1 MKGLV
6 VDFGGV
12 LTDRGPDRAAEPPLI
27 GAVRSA
33 RAAGIRTALLS
44 NADGP
49 GEPIP
54 WLDSLFDVLVF
65 SGDVGVAK
73 PDLEIYRLTVAR
85 LGLAPGE
92 CVFVD
97 DLVVNIRGAVTAGLV
112 GVHHTGVP
120 STLAELTVLLGVD
133 LAAASHGRGNESG
146 SGLGR
151 D

>member
-12 LTDRGPDRAAEPPLI
+12 LTDRGPDGVGEPPLI
-27 GAVRSA
+27 GAVHTA

-54 WLDSLFDVLVF
+54 WLDRLFDVLVF

-73 PDLEIYRLTVAR
+73 PDLEIYRLTVSR
-85 LGLAPGE
+85 LGVAPGE

-97 DLVVNIRGAVTAGLV
+97 DLAVNVWGAVAAGLV
-112 GVHHTGVP
+112 GVHHRSVP
-120 STLAELTVLLGVD
+120 ATLAELEVLLGVV
-133 LAAASHGRGNESG
+133 LARSG
-146 SGLGR
+146 E
-151 D
+151 

>member
-12 LTDRGPDRAAEPPLI
+12 LTDRGPDGTGEPPLI
-27 GAVRSA
+27 AAVLAA
-33 RAAGIRTALLS
+33 RTAGIRTALLS

-54 WLDSLFDVLVF
+54 WLDRLFDVQVF

-73 PDLEIYRLTVAR
+73 PDLEIYRLTVSR
-85 LGLAPGE
+85 LGLAPAE

-97 DLVVNIRGAVTAGLV
+97 DLAVNVRGAVAAGLV
-112 GVHHTGVP
+112 GVHHTSVP
-120 STLAELTVLLGVD
+120 TTLAELNALLGVD
-133 LAAASHGRGNESG
+133 FAGGPPGRG
-146 SGLGR
+146 
-151 D
+151 

>member
-1 MKGLV
+1 MKALV

-12 LTDRGPDRAAEPPLI
+12 LTDRGPELAAEPPLI
-27 GAVRSA
+27 GAVRAA
-33 RAAGIRTALLS
+33 REAGLRTALLS

-54 WLDSLFDVLVF
+54 WLDRLFDVLVF

-73 PDLEIYRLTVAR
+73 PDVEIYRLTAAR

-97 DLVVNIRGAVTAGLV
+97 DLAVNVRGAVAAGLV
-112 GVHHTGVP
+112 GVHHTSVP
-120 STLAELTVLLGVD
+120 TTLAELNVLLGVD
-133 LAAASHGRGNESG
+133 FG
-146 SGLGR
+146 
-151 D
+151 